1 MDRLNGLPRRRVCA
15 RCESRAAMTHHSVA
29 AALACALLLAPA
41 AARAAAV
48 PSPSPAAAVDDATQK
63 LLTSKYALQ
72 CTAAFNPTD
81 TNLDAGFSVLA
92 PDFVNIDPT
101 GKQAGRDEVV
111 GLAKQ
116 QMKMLKA
123 KTCDHTME
131 SFTAPDP
138 ATIVVVNTLHV
149 AGDMTAPDGT
159 HALDVTDRSQDTWKS
174 IGGKWQETQSKDLHV
189 VIKIDGNIVQDAG
202 S

>member
-1 MDRLNGLPRRRVCA
+1 
-15 RCESRAAMTHHSVA
+15 MTNPSVTA
-29 AALACALLLAPA
+29 LLACASLLAPA
-41 AARAAAV
+41 AVAAQAPPPAPAASAAA
-48 PSPSPAAAVDDATQK
+48 AGAVDDATQK
-63 LLTSKYALQ
+63 ALTSNYALQ

-81 TNLDAGFSVLA
+81 ANLDAGFAVLA
-92 PDFVNIDPT
+92 PGFVNIDPT
-101 GKQAGRDEVV
+101 GRQTGRDEVV
-111 GLAKQ
+111 GVAKQ

-123 KTCDHTME
+123 KSCDHTLE
-131 SFTAPDP
+131 SFTATDP
-138 ATIVVVNTLHV
+138 STIVVVNTLHV

-189 VIKIDGNIVQDAG
+189 VVKIDGNIVQDAG